1 MVSYFFD
8 SYAII
13 ELLRRNP
20 NFMRY
25 GEHPIITTIFNKIEI
40 AWWASSLVDEKFASI
55 VTDSLFGQ
63 EISNEI
69 IIEAVIMRKR
79 EKRRDL
85 SYADCIGYCFARK
98 NNLLFLT
105 GDKEFKDLPGVE
117 FVK

>member
-13 ELLRRNP
+13 ELLKRNP

-25 GEHPIITTIFNKIEI
+25 GEFPIITTVFNKMEV
-40 AWWASSLVDEKFASI
+40 AWWAFGLIDEKFAKI
-55 VTDSLFGQ
+55 ITNSLFGQ
-63 EISNEI
+63 EISDDI
-69 IIEAVIMRKR
+69 IVEAVILRKK

-85 SYADCIGYCFARK
+85 SYADCVGYCFARK

-105 GDKEFKDLPGVE
+105 GDKEFKDLPSVE